1 MVTSVNNSLT
11 SPAST
16 AAAQT
21 STSTSSA
28 SAVANAV
35 TDNGLGEDAFLKILM
50 AQIQN
55 QDPLQPMD
63 DTTFVTQLAQFSAL
77 EQQVSTNQ
85 LLQTAGT
92 QQQAQLNAQ
101 DATLVGQVV
110 TVSGATTTLGSNGL
124 PAAVGFTL
132 GAPAQSVTVNI
143 TDSSGNAVNT
153 LTLGAEPAG
162 PIQTT
167 WNGMNAGGT
176 LQPAG
181 TYNISVS
188 ATDANGN
195 SVVVSQQSTGVVQA
209 VTFGSGGATLVL
221 NNGVSAAASSLISV
235 GQ

>member
-11 SPAST
+11 TPSSST
-16 AAAQT
+16 AQ
-21 STSTSSA
+21 TSSA

-85 LLQTAGT
+85 LLQTAAT

-101 DATLVGQVV
+101 DTSLIGQTV
-110 TVSGATTTLGSNGL
+110 TVSGSTTTLGSTGV

-132 GAPAQSVTVNI
+132 GGAAQSVTVNI
-143 TDSSGNAVNT
+143 TDSSGNAIDSIS
-153 LTLGAEPAG
+153 LGAQPAG
-162 PIQTT
+162 PIQAT
-167 WNGMNAGGT
+167 WNGLNTGGT
-176 LQPAG
+176 QQPAG
-181 TYNISVS
+181 TYNVSVS

-195 SVVVSQQSTGVVQA
+195 PVIVSQQSTGIVQG

-221 NNGVSAAASSLISV
+221 ANGVTAPTSSLISV

>member
-1 MVTSVNNSLT
+1 MVTSVNSSLT
-11 SPAST
+11 SPTSST
-16 AAAQT
+16 TQ
-21 STSTSSA
+21 TSSA

-85 LLQTAGT
+85 FLQTQTT
-92 QQQAQLNAQ
+92 QQQQQLNTQ
-101 DATLVGQVV
+101 DTALVGQVV
-110 TVSGATTTLGSNGL
+110 TVSGASTNLGSNGL
-124 PAAVGFTL
+124 AAPIGFTL
-132 GAPAQSVTVNI
+132 GAPAQAVTVNI
-143 TDSSGNAVNT
+143 TDSSGNAVNSFS
-153 LTLGAEPAG
+153 LGAEPAG

-167 WNGMNAGGT
+167 WNGLNSGGT
-176 LQPAG
+176 QQPAG

-195 SVVVSQQSTGVVQA
+195 SVVVSQQSTGVVQS
-209 VTFGSGGATLVL
+209 VSFGSGGATLVL
-221 NNGVSAAASSLISV
+221 NNGVTAAASSLISV

>member
-11 SPAST
+11 SPTSST
-16 AAAQT
+16 TQ
-21 STSTSSA
+21 TSSA

-85 LLQTAGT
+85 FLQTQTT
-92 QQQAQLNAQ
+92 QQQQQLNTQ
-101 DATLVGQVV
+101 DTALVGQVV
-110 TVSGATTTLGSNGL
+110 TVSGASTTLGSNGL
-124 PAAVGFTL
+124 PAPVGFTL

-143 TDSSGNAVNT
+143 TDSSGNPVNSFN
-153 LTLGAEPAG
+153 LGAEPAG
-162 PIQTT
+162 PIQTN
-167 WNGMNAGGT
+167 WNGLNSGGT
-176 LQPAG
+176 QQPAG

-195 SVVVSQQSTGVVQA
+195 SVVVSQQSTGVVQS
-209 VTFGSGGATLVL
+209 VSFGSGGATLVL
-221 NNGVSAAASSLISV
+221 NNGVTAAASSLISV